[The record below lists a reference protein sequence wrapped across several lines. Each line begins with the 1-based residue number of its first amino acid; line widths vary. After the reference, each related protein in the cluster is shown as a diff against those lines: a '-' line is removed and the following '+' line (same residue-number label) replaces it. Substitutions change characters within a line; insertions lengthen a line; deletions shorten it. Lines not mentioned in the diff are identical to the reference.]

1 MVLQIFRT
9 FYPSRTFLLHFF
21 VLNIRNKQEFRG
33 LLPGFQVMLRSAI
46 KSDIFISCFKL
57 SVKWRINLKLKFSY
71 SNSNVKSPY
80 VSQFL
85 KGRHIHLIP
94 HKESFS
100 LIEKVSSS
108 HLTSRHAKAKWKFI
122 FISKFLKH
130 RYRDIS
136 NSPSMARPS
145 EGCLRK
151 WRF

>member
-1 MVLQIFRT
+1 
-9 FYPSRTFLLHFF
+9 
-21 VLNIRNKQEFRG
+21 
-33 LLPGFQVMLRSAI
+33 MLRSAI

-108 HLTSRHAKAKWKFI
+108 HLTCE
-122 FISKFLKH
+122 
-130 RYRDIS
+130 
-136 NSPSMARPS
+136 S
-145 EGCLRK
+145 EMEVHFYIEVSEAPLS
-151 WRF
+151 

>member
-1 MVLQIFRT
+1 MVLQKFRT

-21 VLNIRNKQEFRG
+21 VLNIWNKQEFRG

-57 SVKWRINLKLKFSY
+57 SVY

>member
-1 MVLQIFRT
+1 MVLHKFRT
-9 FYPSRTFLLHFF
+9 FYPSRTSVTFF
-21 VLNIRNKQEFRG
+21 RTEHQEQAKKQRG

>member
-1 MVLQIFRT
+1 MVLQKFRT

-21 VLNIRNKQEFRG
+21 VLNIWNKQEFRG

-145 EGCLRK
+145 ESCLRK

>member
-1 MVLQIFRT
+1 
-9 FYPSRTFLLHFF
+9 
-21 VLNIRNKQEFRG
+21 
-33 LLPGFQVMLRSAI
+33 MLRSAI
-46 KSDIFISCFKL
+46 KSDIFICCFKL
-57 SVKWRINLKLKFSY
+57 SVKWRINFKLKFSY

-136 NSPSMARPS
+136 NSPFMARPS

-151 WRF
+151 WRLLRGSRSLGIQRLAISLFRDS